1 MIGRAAALVIAALC
15 GSTVAIP
22 AVAQEAGDE
31 RLGALETRLDA
42 LSRQTEA
49 IARQERRLQELEDS
63 LRAVT
68 GRMEEN
74 RHLLDQLHRQLQQLE
89 ETQAVPGDA
98 LPPPLPAPTADTVP
112 AAPVVGTGPETE
124 NVVAQDPPSGSAT
137 EVPGPVTATQFD
149 DEETSY
155 RQAYELLV
163 RADYAAAE
171 AAFRDF
177 IRRYPN
183 GTLTDNAYYWL
194 GESHYVREQYAEAAA
209 EFARGFRSA
218 PDKQKA
224 PDILLKLGLSLIALG
239 KNDDACEAFRR
250 LGLDFPDA
258 SKRILDRAVL
268 GSERA
273 GCT

>member
-1 MIGRAAALVIAALC
+1 MIGRAAAFVIAALC
-15 GSTVAIP
+15 GSTVASP
-22 AVAQEAGDE
+22 AIAQEAGDE
-31 RLGALETRLDA
+31 RLGALETRLEA

-74 RHLLDQLHRQLQQLE
+74 RHLLDQLHRQLRQLE
-89 ETQAVPGDA
+89 ETRAASGDT
-98 LPPPLPAPTADTVP
+98 LPPPLPAPAADTVP
-112 AAPVVGTGPETE
+112 AAPVVGAGPGTETA
-124 NVVAQDPPSGSAT
+124 VAQEPPSESAT

-224 PDILLKLGLSLIALG
+224 PDILLKLGLSLVALG

-273 GCT
+273 ACT

>member
-1 MIGRAAALVIAALC
+1 MIGRAAAFVTAALY
-15 GSTVAIP
+15 GSIVAIP

-31 RLGALETRLDA
+31 RLGALETRLEA

-63 LRAVT
+63 LRTVT

-74 RHLLDQLHRQLQQLE
+74 RHLLDQLHRQLRQLE
-89 ETQAVPGDA
+89 ETQAASSDV
-98 LPPPLPAPTADTVP
+98 LPPPVSAPTADTVP
-112 AAPVVGTGPETE
+112 PVPVVGAGPETE
-124 NVVAQDPPSGSAT
+124 NTVAQEPPSGSPTAGA
-137 EVPGPVTATQFD
+137 GPVTATQFD
-149 DEETSY
+149 DEEISY

-163 RADYAAAE
+163 RADYPAAE
-171 AAFRDF
+171 TAFRDF

-258 SKRILDRAVL
+258 SKRILDRAAI

>member
-1 MIGRAAALVIAALC
+1 MIGRAAAIVTAALC
-15 GSTVAIP
+15 GSIVAIP
-22 AVAQEAGDE
+22 AVAQEVGDE
-31 RLGALETRLDA
+31 RLGALETRLEA

-74 RHLLDQLHRQLQQLE
+74 RHLLDQLHRQLREME
-89 ETQAVPGDA
+89 ETQAASSDA
-98 LPPPLPAPTADTVP
+98 LPPPVSAPTADTVP
-112 AAPVVGTGPETE
+112 AAPVVGAGPETE
-124 NVVAQDPPSGSAT
+124 NTVAQEPPTGAPT
-137 EVPGPVTATQFD
+137 AGAGPVTAAQFD

-171 AAFRDF
+171 TAFRDF

-268 GSERA
+268 GRERA

>member
-1 MIGRAAALVIAALC
+1 MIRRAAAFVIAALC

-22 AVAQEAGDE
+22 AIAQEAGDE
-31 RLGALETRLDA
+31 RLGALETRLEA

-89 ETQAVPGDA
+89 ETQAASGDA

-112 AAPVVGTGPETE
+112 AAPVVGTEPEIE
-124 NVVAQDPPSGSAT
+124 NAVAHEPPSGAAT
-137 EVPGPVTATQFD
+137 ELPGPVTATQFD

>member
-74 RHLLDQLHRQLQQLE
+74 RHLLDQLHRQLQQFE

-112 AAPVVGTGPETE
+112 AAPVVGTGPEAE
-124 NVVAQDPPSGSAT
+124 NAVAQDPPSGSAT